1 MVDDFHD
8 LVDHRRQQNQGRALR
23 LLYLLGAADGGVAI
37 EDMPALLDSLIK
49 RASGVAPVRCP
60 A

>member
-1 MVDDFHD
+1 MIAAAHAAYPE
-8 LVDHRRQQNQGRALR
+8 LAIRPLC
-23 LLYLLGAADGGVAI
+23 AADGGVAI

-49 RASGVAPVRCP
+49 RARGVAPVRCP